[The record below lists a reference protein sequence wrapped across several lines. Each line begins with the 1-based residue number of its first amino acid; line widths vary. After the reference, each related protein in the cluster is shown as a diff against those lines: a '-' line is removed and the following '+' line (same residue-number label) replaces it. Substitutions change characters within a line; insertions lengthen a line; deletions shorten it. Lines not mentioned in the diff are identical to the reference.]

1 MMKIYIDMIAFYLQ
15 KAGGITSVWKELLI
29 RMLHDGLDIILIL
42 QDTKCENIY
51 FKQIME
57 LSPQTVYERGKVF
70 INRYMPV
77 RIHLEKGSKFI
88 STYYRK
94 SSDKLICQYVLIHD
108 FTYEYYATGM
118 KKLIHSWQKKNAV
131 RSSQAAI
138 CVSENTKKDLLK
150 FYPWVKEKDIYV
162 IYNGV
167 NEVYQ
172 KCPNTGELIEL
183 GKYNNIPFLL
193 YVGSRVQYK
202 RFDIAV
208 KTAGECGY
216 GLVIIGGGTLQKR
229 EIALLNEN
237 VKDNYL
243 HITKVQDET
252 LNRIYNKA
260 FALIYPS
267 EYEGFGIPI
276 IEAQRA
282 GCPVIACRGS
292 SVSEI
297 VRNESML
304 MESCSVQEAKRI
316 IDQLKNQDKRNLI
329 ELKGFENAK
338 EYIWEKAYKEYVKVL
353 LNNERS
359 LYEHDRK
366 IFRKA

>member
-1 MMKIYIDMIAFYLQ
+1 MALYVDMIAFYLQ

-29 RMLHDGLDIILIL
+29 RMLRDGLNIVLIL

-51 FKQIME
+51 FQQIME
-57 LSPQTVYERGKVF
+57 FCPKTVYERGKVF

-77 RIHLEKGSKFI
+77 RIHLEKGNKFI

-94 SSDKLICQYVLIHD
+94 SSDKSICQYVLVHD
-108 FTYEYYATGM
+108 FTYEYYAAGIKRM
-118 KKLIHSWQKKNAV
+118 IHSWQKKNAI
-131 RSSQAAI
+131 SNSQAAI

-150 FYPWVKEKDIYV
+150 FYQWAKEKYIYV
-162 IYNGV
+162 IHNGV
-167 NEVYQ
+167 SEVYQ
-172 KCPNTGELIEL
+172 KCSNTDEIIEL
-183 GKYNNIPFLL
+183 KKYNNIPFLL
-193 YVGSRVQYK
+193 YVGSRAQYK
-202 RFDIAV
+202 RFDVAV
-208 KTAGECGY
+208 RVAGDCGY
-216 GLVIIGGGTLQKR
+216 GLVIIGGGTLRKR
-229 EIALLNEN
+229 ETALLNEN
-237 VKDNYL
+237 VRDNYL
-243 HITKVQDET
+243 HITEVRDET

-304 MESCSVQEAKRI
+304 MERCSVQEAKRI
-316 IDQLKNQDKRNLI
+316 MDELRDPDKRNMVKMEGL
-329 ELKGFENAK
+329 ENAK

-353 LNNERS
+353 FTS
-359 LYEHDRK
+359 PS
-366 IFRKA
+366 F

>member
-29 RMLHDGLDIILIL
+29 RMLRDQLNIILIL
-42 QDTKCENIY
+42 QDTKCENLY
-51 FKQIME
+51 FQQIME
-57 LSPQTVYERGKVF
+57 LCPQTIYEKGKVF

-77 RIHLEKGSKFI
+77 RIHLDKGSAFI

-94 SSDKLICQYVLIHD
+94 SIDKSICQYVLIHD
-108 FTYEYYATGM
+108 FTYEYYVAGV
-118 KKLIHSWQKKNAV
+118 KKLVHSWQKKNAV
-131 RSSQAAI
+131 RSSHAAI

-150 FYPWVKEKDIYV
+150 FYPWAKEKDIYV

-172 KCPNTGELIEL
+172 KCPDTGDLIEL
-183 GKYNNIPFLL
+183 GKYNHIPFLL
-193 YVGSRVQYK
+193 YVGSRVKYK

-208 KTAGECGY
+208 RTAGECGY
-216 GLVIIGGGTLQKR
+216 GLVIIGGGTLRKR
-229 EIALLNEN
+229 ELALLHEN

-243 HITKVQDET
+243 HISKVQDEI
-252 LNRIYNKA
+252 LNCIYNKA

-297 VRNESML
+297 VRDESML
-304 MESCSVQEAKRI
+304 MERCSVQEAKRML
-316 IDQLKNQDKRNLI
+316 DQLRDQDRRNLI
-329 ELKGFENAK
+329 ELEGLENAK
-338 EYIWEKAYKEYVKVL
+338 EFHWEKAYKAYVKIL
-353 LNNERS
+353 FTS
-359 LYEHDRK
+359 SSFGK
-366 IFRKA
+366 